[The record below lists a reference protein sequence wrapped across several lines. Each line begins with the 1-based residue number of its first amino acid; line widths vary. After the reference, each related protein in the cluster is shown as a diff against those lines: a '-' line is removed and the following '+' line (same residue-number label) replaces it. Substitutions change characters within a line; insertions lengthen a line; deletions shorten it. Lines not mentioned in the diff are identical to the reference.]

1 MLSNP
6 LTFTLADSWL
16 WLKLSTCK
24 GVQAE
29 STNCSVFLHFFNVM
43 LCINNNGSSEILS
56 KVDSYYDY
64 THSSWKV
71 YFVWVNQSSNIR
83 ILHESVSLLTFAS
96 CMSQSVFLYTYPG
109 WVSQF
114 SYILIL
120 DESVSFLIYT
130 SWMSQSVFLYTHPR
144 WVSRSFSI
152 RILDQSINQSINVFS
167 PLTPRSNL
175 SFSLLSTIQFL

>member
-1 MLSNP
+1 MGNWKRCLSVELSAYENYSNGKWAKYRLKGELISGCSYTVYFYSSMLSNP
-6 LTFTLADSWL
+6 LTFTLAESWL

-29 STNCSVFLHFFNVM
+29 SANCSVFLHFFSVM

-56 KVDSYYDY
+56 KVDLYYDY

-96 CMSQSVFLYTYPG
+96 CMSQSVF
-109 WVSQF
+109 
-114 SYILIL
+114 
-120 DESVSFLIYT
+120 
-130 SWMSQSVFLYTHPR
+130 
-144 WVSRSFSI
+144 
-152 RILDQSINQSINVFS
+152 
-167 PLTPRSNL
+167 
-175 SFSLLSTIQFL
+175 